1 MKINIKKVFV
11 ELIVACEL
19 KRKLKK
25 KMFDKL

>member
-25 KMFDKL
+25 MFDKL